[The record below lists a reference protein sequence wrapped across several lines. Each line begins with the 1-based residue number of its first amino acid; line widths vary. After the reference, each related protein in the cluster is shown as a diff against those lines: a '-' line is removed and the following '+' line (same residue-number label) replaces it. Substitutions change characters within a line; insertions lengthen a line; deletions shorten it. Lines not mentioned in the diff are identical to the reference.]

1 MPAKAHLLM
10 VDVDGGYMG
19 KKEEITVYILLLH
32 EIAKIRF
39 VHKKGMEITDGFG
52 TSELHI
58 LDSQIRL

>member
-1 MPAKAHLLM
+1 M

-19 KKEEITVYILLLH
+19 KKEEITVYILFLH
-32 EIAKIRF
+32 EVAKICF

-58 LDSQIRL
+58 LDS